1 VKVTI
6 RLRLSTSALL
16 ALTLFACEKP
26 ATKSAIP
33 VVSRSPAVLSND
45 NLLTG
50 DSVGSAIVG
59 VTQAALS
66 SRVHFV
72 RDTIELGMEA
82 IPESIAVVVVGA
94 DTIRGAIDS
103 GRIYR
108 FSVESERF
116 RTVDSLG
123 VGSTLARFLSEPG
136 LYAITGEGAV
146 FLQSPRHCGL
156 SFRLAEA
163 GELGDAPDSV
173 GFAELLRL
181 PPTTPIAEILVLGCK
196 RRNRAAHLGI

>member
-1 VKVTI
+1 MKAGITVH
-6 RLRLSTSALL
+6 SATRVSLVL
-16 ALTLFACEKP
+16 ALVACERP
-26 ATKSAIP
+26 AANSAIP
-33 VVSRSPAVLSND
+33 DAVRTPVMATND
-45 NLLTG
+45 TLLTG
-50 DSVGSAIVG
+50 DSVGAAVVG
-59 VTQAALS
+59 GAAKALS
-66 SRVHFV
+66 ARVHLV

-82 IPESIAVVVVGA
+82 IPESIAVLVVGG

-108 FSVESERF
+108 FSVESARF
-116 RTVDSLG
+116 RTADSLG

-173 GFAELLRL
+173 GMAQLRRL
-181 PPTTPIAEILVLGCK
+181 PPATRISEVLVVGCK
-196 RRNRAAHLGI
+196 RPGHVAPA